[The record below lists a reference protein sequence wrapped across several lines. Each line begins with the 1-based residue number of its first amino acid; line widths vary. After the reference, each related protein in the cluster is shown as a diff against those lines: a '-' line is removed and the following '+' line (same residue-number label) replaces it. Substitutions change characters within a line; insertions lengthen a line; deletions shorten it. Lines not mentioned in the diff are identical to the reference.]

1 MISSFFKDKDTESL
15 MIKSIKGNN
24 SYKIDNLEDEIINNI
39 CIKKSKVL
47 LNELENEPKKYW
59 KEFFN
64 IKNLKDFSC
73 IIKTDGNSVSI
84 LYDKEREIKVKK
96 NNKKE
101 KDISNINIDD
111 FDDIK
116 AYDPGFRFICVGTS

>member
-1 MISSFFKDKDTESL
+1 MHQ
-15 MIKSIKGNN
+15 SIH
-24 SYKIDNLEDEIINNI
+24 LH
-39 CIKKSKVL
+39 VQ
-47 LNELENEPKKYW
+47 KYW

-111 FDDIK
+111 HKFYKKILIE
-116 AYDPGFRFICVGTS
+116 DPASTQHVSYTEIVSRFTLNDFIEMHTPKLLGGNFIIIFL